1 MKILILIG
9 IIASLTLSCAS
20 VRVELEPDSGQSTSF
35 THYSHYGLFGL
46 LGSDSINVKKACM
59 DGKAIKVKNYFSF
72 EDMLFPITIA
82 TAIYSLH
89 WVFLGGFGWFWD
101 PLIIL
106 SSLGLYSPKS
116 TKIWCELPNQDNS
129 LKL

>member
-1 MKILILIG
+1 MKVFVLLSFI
-9 IIASLTLSCAS
+9 SLLNLSCAS
-20 VRVELEPDSGQSTSF
+20 INIELEPNSRNSTSF

-46 LGSDSINVKKACM
+46 LGSDSLNIKKACT
-59 DGKAIKVKNYFSF
+59 DGKPIRIKNYFSI

-82 TAIYSLH
+82 TAVYGLYWLTLGSL
-89 WVFLGGFGWFWD
+89 GWFWD

-116 TKIWCELPNQDNS
+116 TKIWCEPPNQDNPI
-129 LKL
+129 KL